1 LGAFPDQ
8 AATEEEVYASHGLPF
23 IPPELRTGH
32 EEFERFAE
40 IPSLVTLAD
49 INGEFHAHT
58 TWSDGAA
65 SVRQMADAAAARGYS
80 VLGITD
86 HSQGLA
92 VAGGLDV
99 ERLRLQRIEIDDANG
114 ETGVRV
120 LAGAEVEVHRDGS
133 LDFDEETLAGLDVVV
148 ASLHSGLRQPR
159 EELMSRLIR
168 VLKNPNVDII
178 AHPSGRLIERRE
190 GGDFDWDHVFAVAAQ
205 TGTALEINA
214 DPARL
219 DLDPA
224 HAYRASQAGCLITV
238 NCDAHH
244 PSGFSLMEYGVA
256 MARRAWLK
264 PDQILNCWSQVRIA
278 EWLSSRGRPV

>member
-1 LGAFPDQ
+1 
-8 AATEEEVYASHGLPF
+8 
-23 IPPELRTGH
+23 
-32 EEFERFAE
+32 
-40 IPSLVTLAD
+40 
-49 INGEFHAHT
+49 
-58 TWSDGAA
+58 
-65 SVRQMADAAAARGYS
+65 MADAAAERGYS
-80 VLGITD
+80 LLGITD

-99 ERLRLQRIEIDDANG
+99 ERLRSQKIEIDDANG
-114 ETGVRV
+114 KGGVRI

-133 LDFDEETLAGLDVVV
+133 LDFDDETLAGLDVVV

-159 EELMSRLIR
+159 QELTARLIR
-168 VLKNPNVDII
+168 VLQNPHVDII

-190 GGDFDWDHVFAVAAQ
+190 GGDFDWDRVFAIAAQ

-224 HAYRASQAGCLITV
+224 RAHRASQAGCLITI

-244 PSGFSLMEYGVA
+244 TSGFSLMEYGIA

-264 PDQILNCWSQVRIA
+264 PDQILNCWSAGRIL
-278 EWLSSRGRPV
+278 EWLASRGRPI

>member
-1 LGAFPDQ
+1 MHNL
-8 AATEEEVYASHGLPF
+8 
-23 IPPELRTGH
+23 
-32 EEFERFAE
+32 
-40 IPSLVTLAD
+40 
-49 INGEFHAHT
+49 
-58 TWSDGAA
+58 
-65 SVRQMADAAAARGYS
+65 
-80 VLGITD
+80 

-99 ERLRLQRIEIDDANG
+99 ERLRSQRIEIDQANSDA
-114 ETGVRV
+114 GVKL

-133 LDFDEETLAGLDVVV
+133 LDFDDETLAGLDVVV

-159 EELMSRLIR
+159 DEITARLIG
-168 VLKNPNVDII
+168 VLENPNVDII

-190 GGDFDWDHVFAVAAQ
+190 GGDFDWDRVFTVAAQ

-224 HAYRASQAGCLITV
+224 RAFRASQAGCLISI
-238 NCDAHH
+238 NCDAHS

-264 PDQILNCWSQVRIA
+264 PDQVLNCWAPTRIM
-278 EWLSSRGRPV
+278 EWLSARGRPD